1 MATPTLEEYRRKR
14 DFNQTP
20 EPSGDPIQRADAQA
34 SAWEQLPHGRR
45 FCVQKHRATRMHFDV
60 RLEHDG
66 VLLSWAIPRGP
77 SLDPAKKR
85 LAVQTEDHPI
95 DYGEFEGVIP
105 SGYGAG
111 TVMLWDIGTYEW
123 VKESAE
129 DFDRSRQRGD
139 IKFILH
145 GTKISGEFA
154 LIRIGE
160 RGRQYG
166 GSSDGDK
173 NWLLIKKRDAFVV
186 EGFEAMDL
194 DVSVKTGR
202 SLEQIAAEGGGDPR
216 EMRRAARA
224 RTAPAAVASQLAS
237 QAPAKASPPMIA
249 QAPPPMLATPVD
261 QPFSREGWLFE
272 LKYDGIRAMVSVA
285 GDLVRITGRRGGD
298 ETARYPEAQAIRAG
312 IRASQAIVDGELVV
326 LDAAGRPSFER
337 MQQRIGVSRDVDVRR
352 VAAEHPV
359 TFIAFDLLELEG
371 RDLLSTELRIRKKTL
386 RETIVDSPYILFAA
400 HVERDGT
407 SLFEVAR
414 KSGIE
419 GIVGKRADSLYHP
432 GTRSPDW
439 VKIKSWLSQSCVIAG
454 STAGR
459 GRRTNQLGALILA
472 VLDGNRLVHCGQVG
486 TGFDDKT
493 LRDLKDRL
501 RPLEVKTCPLDPP
514 PKTSEPATWV
524 KPELVC
530 EVRFAGWTRD
540 GILRH
545 PAYRTLRLDQRPE
558 DCTRETLLPA
568 TAIPKATPSRNA
580 TPTATPNATG
590 QRTPARNPTPGAAA
604 TPSEKSAKAA
614 KPAENSARTTL
625 ATQPATTPPPP
636 SDEAATPRRSRRKAR
651 SGLTPAIG
659 TRPPGGAVGGSA
671 AGGSDDGDASQPN
684 QDDSRQEIRP
694 GGGEGPPPRQDP
706 EDQAALKQLR
716 TLHGNAHWEIAGRRL
731 PLTNLDKVLWPK
743 DGITKRDMIEYYVR
757 MAPYMLPYLRDRP
770 LSMQVFPDGIDGKS
784 FWRKDKPTHAPAWIE
799 SWTYHGEKTKTYIV
813 VNEVATLAWVAN
825 AGVIDLHP
833 WHSRIDAPELPDW
846 AVFDLDPFEPATF
859 QDVIDIAKLVKA
871 ALDHYGMHGVAKT
884 SGQTGLQIYVPVR
897 RGPDYSA
904 VRHWVEEVGRAID
917 QAAPGRVS
925 WEWAVAKRTGRI
937 RIDYTQNIINKTLA
951 APYSLRPAPG
961 APVSTPIEW
970 AELDDPLLRPDRWTI
985 ATIAQRVAEKG
996 DLFAPVLQADQE
1008 LPGRS

>member
-1 MATPTLEEYRRKR
+1 VAVPTLEEYRRKR

-20 EPSGDPIQRADAQA
+20 EPSGDPMPRAGAQE

-45 FCVQKHRATRMHFDV
+45 FCVQKHRATRMHFDF
-60 RLEHDG
+60 RLEHNG

-77 SLDPAKKR
+77 SLDPSKKR

-123 VKESAE
+123 IKETAE
-129 DFDRSRQRGD
+129 DYERSLQRGD
-139 IKFILH
+139 LKFRLF
-145 GTKISGEFA
+145 GTKLSGEFA
-154 LIRIGE
+154 LIRIGA

-166 GSSDGDK
+166 GSNDGDK
-173 NWLLIKKRDAFVV
+173 NWLLIKKRDDSII
-186 EGFEAMDL
+186 EGYEAGDH

-202 SLEQIAAEGGGDPR
+202 SLAQIAVAGGGDPR

-224 RTAPAAVASQLAS
+224 RSAPAVAAPAVAT
-237 QAPAKASPPMIA
+237 PALA

-261 QPFSREGWLFE
+261 QPFSRDGWLFE

-298 ETARYPEAQAIRAG
+298 ETSRYPEADAIRAG
-312 IRASQAIVDGELVV
+312 IRARQAIVDGELVV
-326 LDAAGRPSFER
+326 LDAGGRPSFER
-337 MQQRIGVSRDVDVRR
+337 MQQRIGVSREPEVRR

-386 RETIVDSPYILFAA
+386 RETIVDSPHILFAA
-400 HVERDGT
+400 HVERDGKA
-407 SLFEVAR
+407 LFEVAR
-414 KSGIE
+414 ESGIE
-419 GIVGKRADSLYHP
+419 GIMGKRADSLYRP
-432 GTRSPDW
+432 GIRSPDW
-439 VKIKSWLSQSCVIAG
+439 VKVKSWRSQSCVVVG
-454 STAGR
+454 YTAGR
-459 GRRTNQLGALILA
+459 GRRSNQLGALILA
-472 VLDGNRLVHCGQVG
+472 VLDGGRLVHCGQVG

-501 RPLEVKTCPLDPP
+501 HPLEVKTCPLDKT

-524 KPELVC
+524 KPVLVC
-530 EVRFAGWTRD
+530 EVRFADWTRD

-545 PAYRTLRLDQRPE
+545 PAFRTLRLDQTPE
-558 DCTRETLLPA
+558 DCTREIPLPA
-568 TAIPKATPSRNA
+568 AVLPSPEGQKPTRQKPKPHVEGSGT
-580 TPTATPNATG
+580 
-590 QRTPARNPTPGAAA
+590 
-604 TPSEKSAKAA
+604 
-614 KPAENSARTTL
+614 KPAQAPRPS
-625 ATQPATTPPPP
+625 
-636 SDEAATPRRSRRKAR
+636 SDE
-651 SGLTPAIG
+651 
-659 TRPPGGAVGGSA
+659 
-671 AGGSDDGDASQPN
+671 DASPTSKA
-684 QDDSRQEIRP
+684 DSRQEARRA
-694 GGGEGPPPRQDP
+694 GGEGPPRRQDAD
-706 EDQAALKQLR
+706 ESAAQALQQLR

-731 PLTNLDKVLWPK
+731 PLTNLDKVLWPA

-757 MAPYMLPYLRDRP
+757 MAQYMLPYLRDRP

-833 WHSRIDAPELPDW
+833 WHSRIDAAEQPDW

-859 QDVIDIAKLVKA
+859 QDVVDIAKLVKA
-871 ALDHYGMHGVAKT
+871 ALDHYGMHGVIKT
-884 SGQTGLQIYVPVR
+884 SGQTGLQIYVPLR

-925 WEWAVAKRTGRI
+925 WEWSVAKRTGRI

-970 AELDDPLLRPDRWTI
+970 AELDDPQLRPDRWNI
-985 ATIAQRVAEKG
+985 ATIAARVAATG
-996 DLFAPVLQADQE
+996 DLFAPVLQADQD
-1008 LPGRS
+1008 LPSHS

>member
-1 MATPTLEEYRRKR
+1 MPSTTLEEYRRKR

-20 EPSGDPIQRADAQA
+20 EPSGDPAARSGGEL
-34 SAWEQLPHGRR
+34 SAWEQLPHGSR
-45 FCVQKHRATRMHFDV
+45 FCVQKHRATRMHFDF

-66 VLLSWAIPRGP
+66 VLLSWAVPRGP

-111 TVMLWDIGTYEW
+111 TVMLWDIGTFEW
-123 VKESAE
+123 VKESAA
-129 DFDRSRQRGD
+129 DFDRSRLKGD
-139 IKFILH
+139 IKFRLS
-145 GTKISGEFA
+145 GTKLSGEFA
-154 LIRIGE
+154 LVHIGE

-166 GSSDGDK
+166 GSSDGEK
-173 NWLLIKKRDAFVV
+173 NWLMLKKRDASVV
-186 EGFEAMDL
+186 VGFEAIDL

-202 SLEQIAAEGGGDPR
+202 SLAEIAREGGGDPR

-224 RTAPAAVASQLAS
+224 QGGPPATDPPAVAAAPAV
-237 QAPAKASPPMIA
+237 
-249 QAPPPMLATPVD
+249 APPPMLAVSAD
-261 QPFSREGWLFE
+261 RPFSREGWLFE
-272 LKYDGIRAMVSVA
+272 LKYDGIRAMVSAA
-285 GDLVRITGRRGGD
+285 GDQVRISGRRGND
-298 ETARYPEAQAIRAG
+298 ETGHYPEAQAIRAG
-312 IRASQAIVDGELVV
+312 IHASQAIVDGELVV
-326 LDAAGRPSFER
+326 LDAAGKPSFER
-337 MQQRIGVSRDVDVRR
+337 MQQRMNVTRDIDVRR

-359 TFIAFDLLELEG
+359 TFIAFDLLELDG

-386 RETIVDSPYILFAA
+386 RETIVDSPNILFAE

-414 KSGIE
+414 ESGIE
-419 GIVGKRADSLYHP
+419 GIVAKRADSLYRP
-432 GTRSPDW
+432 GIRSPDW
-439 VKIKSWLSQSCVIAG
+439 VKIKSWRSQSCVIAG
-454 STAGR
+454 YTAGR
-459 GRRTNQLGALILA
+459 GKRTNQLGALILA
-472 VLDGNRLVHCGQVG
+472 VLDGTSLVHCGQVG

-493 LRDLKDRL
+493 LRDLRDRL
-501 RPLEVKTCPLDPP
+501 KPLEVTTCQLEIT

-530 EVRFAGWTRD
+530 EVRHAGWTRD

-545 PAYRTLRLDQRPE
+545 PAYRTLRPDLTPA
-558 DCTRETLLPA
+558 DCARETDVPTSRVAQATPIEMSPREASKPA
-568 TAIPKATPSRNA
+568 KNPPRSSNNAKPSNTPSR
-580 TPTATPNATG
+580 
-590 QRTPARNPTPGAAA
+590 
-604 TPSEKSAKAA
+604 
-614 KPAENSARTTL
+614 
-625 ATQPATTPPPP
+625 
-636 SDEAATPRRSRRKAR
+636 
-651 SGLTPAIG
+651 
-659 TRPPGGAVGGSA
+659 
-671 AGGSDDGDASQPN
+671 
-684 QDDSRQEIRP
+684 
-694 GGGEGPPPRQDP
+694 RQDP
-706 EDQAALKQLR
+706 EDHADQLAELR
-716 TLHGNAHWEIAGRRL
+716 TLHGNARWDIAGRRL
-731 PLTNLDKVLWPK
+731 PLTNLDKVLWPA

-757 MAPYMLPYLRDRP
+757 MAPYMLPYLRERP
-770 LSMQVFPDGIDGKS
+770 LSMQVFPDGINGKS
-784 FWRKDKPTHAPAWIE
+784 FWRKDKPAHAPEWIE

-833 WHSRIDAPELPDW
+833 WHSRMDAPDDPDW

-859 QDVIDIAKLVKA
+859 QDVVDIAKLVKA
-871 ALDHYGMHGVAKT
+871 ALDHYGMHGVVKT

-961 APVSTPIEW
+961 APVSTPIAW
-970 AELDDPLLRPDRWTI
+970 AELDDPALRPDRWNI
-985 ATIAQRVAEKG
+985 ATIAERVASVG
-996 DLFAPVLQADQE
+996 DLFGPVLQADQDI
-1008 LPGRS
+1008 PTSK

>member
-1 MATPTLEEYRRKR
+1 MPTSTLEEYRRKR

-20 EPSGDPIQRADAQA
+20 EPSGDPIPRSGTDT
-34 SAWEQLPHGRR
+34 SAWEGLPHGTR
-45 FCVQKHRATRMHFDV
+45 FCVQKHRATRLHFDF
-60 RLEHDG
+60 RLEHQG

-123 VKESAE
+123 IKETAE
-129 DFDRSRQRGD
+129 DYERSLQRGD
-139 IKFILH
+139 LKFRLQ
-145 GTKISGEFA
+145 GTKLSGEFA
-154 LIRIGE
+154 LIRIGD

-166 GSSDGDK
+166 GSNDGDR
-173 NWLLIKKRDAFVV
+173 NWLLIKKRDASVV
-186 EGFEAMDL
+186 EGYEASDY

-202 SLEQIAAEGGGDPR
+202 SLAQIAQEGGGDRR
-216 EMRRAARA
+216 EMRRAARV
-224 RTAPAAVASQLAS
+224 RGAPA
-237 QAPAKASPPMIA
+237 PAQPTVPTSTLA
-249 QAPPPMLATPVD
+249 QAPSPMLATPVD
-261 QPFSREGWLFE
+261 KPFSRDGWLFE
-272 LKYDGIRAMVSVA
+272 LKYDGIRAMVTVA
-285 GDLVRITGRRGGD
+285 GDLIRITGRRGGD
-298 ETARYPEAQAIRAG
+298 ETARYPEATAIRSGIRAG
-312 IRASQAIVDGELVV
+312 QAIVDGELVV
-326 LDAAGRPSFER
+326 LNADGRPSFER
-337 MQQRIGVSRDVDVRR
+337 MQQRIGVSREPDVRR
-352 VAAEHPV
+352 VSAEHPV
-359 TFIAFDLLELEG
+359 TFIAFDLLELDG
-371 RDLLSTELRIRKKTL
+371 RDLLNTELRIRKKTL
-386 RETIVDSPYILFAA
+386 RETIVDSPHILFAE

-414 KSGIE
+414 SSGIE

-432 GTRSPDW
+432 GIRSPDW
-439 VKIKSWLSQSCVIAG
+439 VKIKSWLSQSCVIVG
-454 STAGR
+454 YTAGR
-459 GRRTNQLGALILA
+459 GRRANQLGALILA
-472 VLDGNRLVHCGQVG
+472 VRDGGHLVHCGQVG

-493 LRDLKDRL
+493 LRDIRDRL
-501 RPLEVKTCPLDPP
+501 RPLEVKTCPLDVT
-514 PKTSEPATWV
+514 PKTAEPATWV

-558 DCTRETLLPA
+558 DTVREVFLKSEPA
-568 TAIPKATPSRNA
+568 NAPRPRREGTKASI
-580 TPTATPNATG
+580 
-590 QRTPARNPTPGAAA
+590 
-604 TPSEKSAKAA
+604 
-614 KPAENSARTTL
+614 
-625 ATQPATTPPPP
+625 
-636 SDEAATPRRSRRKAR
+636 RSRRTAKGVR
-651 SGLTPAIG
+651 TP
-659 TRPPGGAVGGSA
+659 TRDSRPGGGVG
-671 AGGSDDGDASQPN
+671 DGATGALGDEDASPTRKT
-684 QDDSRQEIRP
+684 DTPKETRRA
-694 GGGEGPPPRQDP
+694 GGEGPPPRQDP
-706 EDQAALKQLR
+706 EDHAALSTLR
-716 TLHGNAHWEIAGRRL
+716 TLHGNAHWEIASRRL
-731 PLTNLDKVLWPK
+731 PLTNLQKVLWPA

-799 SWTYHGEKTKTYIV
+799 AWTYHGEKTKTYIV

-833 WHSRIDAPELPDW
+833 WHSRIDAPEQPDW

-871 ALDHYGMHGVAKT
+871 ALDHYGMHGVVKT

-925 WEWAVAKRTGRI
+925 WEWSVAKRTGRI

-970 AELDDPLLRPDRWTI
+970 AELDDPDLRPDRWNI
-985 ATIAQRVAEKG
+985 ATIAERVAEKG
-996 DLFAPVLQADQE
+996 DLFAPALLADQD
-1008 LPGRS
+1008 LPSHP

>member
-1 MATPTLEEYRRKR
+1 VAVPTLEEYRRKR

-20 EPSGDPIQRADAQA
+20 EPSGDPKPRAGTEP
-34 SAWEQLPHGRR
+34 SAWEQLPHGSR
-45 FCVQKHRATRMHFDV
+45 FCVQKHRATRMHFDF

-77 SLDPAKKR
+77 SLDPSKKR

-123 VKESAE
+123 IKETAE
-129 DFDRSRQRGD
+129 DYQRSLQRGD
-139 IKFILH
+139 LKFRLL
-145 GTKISGEFA
+145 GSKLSGEFA
-154 LIRIGE
+154 LIRIGA

-166 GSSDGDK
+166 GSNDGDK
-173 NWLLIKKRDAFVV
+173 NWLLIKKRDDSIV
-186 EGFEAMDL
+186 EGYEASDH

-202 SLEQIAAEGGGDPR
+202 SLAQIAQAGGGDPR
-216 EMRRAARA
+216 EMRREARA
-224 RTAPAAVASQLAS
+224 RSTPAVATQPAPAEAL
-237 QAPAKASPPMIA
+237 A

-261 QPFSREGWLFE
+261 QPFSRDGWLFE

-285 GDLVRITGRRGGD
+285 GDQVRITGRRGGD
-298 ETARYPEAQAIRAG
+298 ETARYPEAAAMRAG
-312 IRASQAIVDGELVV
+312 IRARQALVDGELVV
-326 LDAAGRPSFER
+326 LDAEGRPSFER
-337 MQQRIGVSRDVDVRR
+337 MQQRMNVNRDTDVRR

-359 TFIAFDLLELEG
+359 TFVAFDLLELDG

-407 SLFEVAR
+407 SLFDVAR
-414 KSGIE
+414 ESGIE
-419 GIVGKRADSLYHP
+419 GIVGKRADSLYRP
-432 GTRSPDW
+432 GIRSPDW
-439 VKIKSWLSQSCVIAG
+439 VKIKSWRSQSCVIVG
-454 STAGR
+454 YTAGR
-459 GRRTNQLGALILA
+459 GRRSNQLGALILA
-472 VLDGNRLVHCGQVG
+472 VLDGGRLVHCGQVG
-486 TGFDDKT
+486 TGFDDKM

-501 RPLEVKTCPLDPP
+501 RPLETKASPLDKP

-524 KPELVC
+524 KPEIVC

-545 PAYRTLRLDQRPE
+545 PAFRTLRPDQTVE
-558 DCTRETLLPA
+558 DTTREILIPA
-568 TAIPKATPSRNA
+568 GQATQAGAP
-580 TPTATPNATG
+580 PDG
-590 QRTPARNPTPGAAA
+590 QKG
-604 TPSEKSAKAA
+604 SQKAA
-614 KPAENSARTTL
+614 KPPTEESGTKPARTP
-625 ATQPATTPPPP
+625 QPQ
-636 SDEAATPRRSRRKAR
+636 SDEAADGPRPRREPRSVRATARTSRR
-651 SGLTPAIG
+651 
-659 TRPPGGAVGGSA
+659 PGGALGGSA
-671 AGGSDDGDASQPN
+671 AGRSDDEDASRSN
-684 QDDSRQEIRP
+684 QDDNHKEIRP
-694 GGGEGPPPRQDP
+694 VGGEGPPRRQDP
-706 EDQAALKQLR
+706 DESAALATLR

-731 PLTNLDKVLWPK
+731 PLTNLDKVLWPT

-757 MAPYMLPYLRDRP
+757 MAPYMLPYLQDRP

-833 WHSRIDAPELPDW
+833 WHSRIDAPEQPDW

-859 QDVIDIAKLVKA
+859 QDVIDIARLVKA
-871 ALDHYGMHGVAKT
+871 ALDHYGMHGVIKT
-884 SGQTGLQIYVPVR
+884 SGQTGLQIYVPIR

-925 WEWAVAKRTGRI
+925 WEWSVAKRTGRI

-951 APYSLRPAPG
+951 APYSLRPAPR
-961 APVSTPIEW
+961 APVSTPITW
-970 AELDDPLLRPDRWTI
+970 DELDDPELRPDRWNI

-996 DLFAPVLQADQE
+996 DLFAPALHADQD
-1008 LPGRS
+1008 LPRDR

>member
-1 MATPTLEEYRRKR
+1 MKMAIPTLEEYRRKR

-20 EPSGDPIQRADAQA
+20 EPSGDPIQRAGTEA
-34 SAWEQLPHGRR
+34 SAWEQLPHGSR
-45 FCVQKHRATRMHFDV
+45 FCVQKHRATRMHFDT
-60 RLEHDG
+60 RLEHNG

-77 SLDPAKKR
+77 SLDPTKKR

-123 VKESAE
+123 IKESAE
-129 DFDRSRQRGD
+129 DFERSRVRGD
-139 IKFILH
+139 IKFRLH
-145 GTKISGEFA
+145 GSKLSGEFA
-154 LIRIGE
+154 LIHIGE

-173 NWLLIKKRDAFVV
+173 NWLLIKKRDDSVV
-186 EGFEAMDL
+186 EGFEAIDL

-202 SLEQIAAEGGGDPR
+202 SLAEIAAEGGGDPR

-224 RTAPAAVASQLAS
+224 RTTPAA
-237 QAPAKASPPMIA
+237 PPGLA
-249 QAPPPMLATPVD
+249 QAPPPMLATPMD
-261 QPFSREGWLFE
+261 QPFSRDGWLFE
-272 LKYDGIRAMVSVA
+272 LKYDGIRAMVTVA

-298 ETARYPEAQAIRAG
+298 ETLRYPEAQAIRAG
-312 IRASQAIVDGELVV
+312 IHARQAIVDGELVV
-326 LDAAGRPSFER
+326 LNADGRPSFER
-337 MQQRIGVSRDVDVRR
+337 IQQRIGVSREPDVRR

-386 RETIVDSPYILFAA
+386 RETVVDSPYILFAE
-400 HVERDGT
+400 HVERDGI
-407 SLFEVAR
+407 SLFDVAR
-414 KSGIE
+414 ESGIE
-419 GIVGKRADSLYHP
+419 GIVGKRADSLYRP
-432 GTRSPDW
+432 AIRSPDW
-439 VKIKSWLSQSCVIAG
+439 GKIKSWLSQSCVIAG
-454 STAGR
+454 YTAGR

-472 VLDGNRLVHCGQVG
+472 VLEGDHLVHCGQVG
-486 TGFDDKT
+486 TGFDEKT
-493 LRDLKDRL
+493 LRDLRDRL
-501 RPLEVKTCPLDPP
+501 RPLEVKTCPLDVT

-558 DCTRETLLPA
+558 DCIRERPLHA
-568 TAIPKATPSRNA
+568 
-580 TPTATPNATG
+580 
-590 QRTPARNPTPGAAA
+590 
-604 TPSEKSAKAA
+604 
-614 KPAENSARTTL
+614 
-625 ATQPATTPPPP
+625 PPPP
-636 SDEAATPRRSRRKAR
+636 ATKTEPAKTPRPKSDEAAAGPRPRGRAR
-651 SGLTPAIG
+651 NVQAPAMDS
-659 TRPPGGAVGGSA
+659 RPPGGAVGDNATGA
-671 AGGSDDGDASQPN
+671 PGDEDVSP
-684 QDDSRQEIRP
+684 SRKTDTPKETRRA
-694 GGGEGPPPRQDP
+694 GGEGPPPRQDP
-706 EDQAALKQLR
+706 EDFQALATLR
-716 TLHGNAHWEIAGRRL
+716 TLRGNAHWEIGGRRL
-731 PLTNLDKVLWPK
+731 PLTNLQKALWPA

-770 LSMQVFPDGIDGKS
+770 LSMQVFPDGIEGKS
-784 FWRKDKPTHAPAWIE
+784 FWRKDKPMHAPAWIE

-833 WHSRIDAPELPDW
+833 WHSRIDTPDEPDW

-859 QDVIDIAKLVKA
+859 GDVVDIAKLVKA
-871 ALDHYGMHGVAKT
+871 ALDHYGMHGVVKT
-884 SGQTGLQIYVPVR
+884 SGQTGLQIYVPIR

-904 VRHWVEEVGRAID
+904 VRNWVEEVGRAID

-951 APYSLRPAPG
+951 APYSLRPTPG
-961 APVSTPIEW
+961 APVSTPIAWE
-970 AELDDPLLRPDRWTI
+970 ELDDPELRPDRWNI

-996 DLFAPVLQADQE
+996 DLFAPALQADQD
-1008 LPGRS
+1008 LPARP